1 MSTENIK
8 EIGNMLEEKEKIETL
23 VSEYDEMYQTL
34 IRDCM
39 TTVEKEFETFILS
52 LIM

>member
-1 MSTENIK
+1 
-8 EIGNMLEEKEKIETL
+8 MLEEKEKIEVL
-23 VSEYDEMYQTL
+23 ASEYNETYQTL

-39 TTVEKEFETFILS
+39 TETEKEFETFILS

>member
-1 MSTENIK
+1 MLK
-8 EIGNMLEEKEKIETL
+8 EIEKIEDL
-23 VSEYDEMYQTL
+23 ASEYDEKYHAL

-39 TTVEKEFETFILS
+39 TETEKEFETFILS

>member
-1 MSTENIK
+1 
-8 EIGNMLEEKEKIETL
+8 MLEEKEKIEAL
-23 VSEYDEMYQTL
+23 ASEYNETYQTL

-39 TTVEKEFETFILS
+39 TETEKEFETFILS

>member
-1 MSTENIK
+1 MRMENIK
-8 EIGNMLEEKEKIETL
+8 EIRQMLKEKEKIEAL
-23 VSEYDEMYQTL
+23 VSEYDERYQTL

-39 TTVEKEFETFILS
+39 TETEKEFETFILS

>member
-1 MSTENIK
+1 
-8 EIGNMLEEKEKIETL
+8 MLEEKEKIEVL
-23 VSEYDEMYQTL
+23 VSEYNEMYQTL

-39 TTVEKEFETFILS
+39 TETEKAFETFILS

>member
-1 MSTENIK
+1 MNTENIK
-8 EIGNMLEEKEKIETL
+8 EINLMLKEIEKIEAL
-23 VSEYDEMYQTL
+23 ASEYDEKYQAL

-39 TTVEKEFETFILS
+39 TETEKEFETFILS